1 MKNQQFLEES
11 NTMKKIYLKKKGVS
25 WKEKKKKWKDIM
37 DKHVKVKQKEFEK
50 WKNSLENPD
59 YDNVTSDPF
68 KTLIVYNLV
77 N

>member
-1 MKNQQFLEES
+1 
-11 NTMKKIYLKKKGVS
+11 
-25 WKEKKKKWKDIM
+25 M